1 MSEYRNIDAINYS
14 SLSSLDEGP
23 WNLNKNLESKAFDLG
38 SGVDILLFDKEKEY
52 NKQVIVTELPEP
64 TATLAD
70 IINYCYNNNLDQ
82 EWMIEQ
88 YINQLDSEGKFV
100 FWKTT
105 KNLETRK
112 NNWNTDYFYSYL
124 EFLKKSRDK
133 IRLTISEDVEIKYA
147 VEYLKTCDFTKH
159 IFNDK
164 RGTAQMVLVEEIED
178 LKFKGK
184 LDWVIIDEDSKTIY
198 PYDLK
203 TTSKYL
209 NSFKYSVLK
218 YRYDIQSSLYT
229 HLLEKAYPGYVIADF
244 KMIVYSFPQKSANIF
259 NLKKYREISKN
270 GFVRNEELVKGWL
283 ELANELMWHNENQ
296 LFEHSM
302 KTYLNNGEIEL

>member
-1 MSEYRNIDAINYS
+1 M
-14 SLSSLDEGP
+14 
-23 WNLNKNLESKAFDLG
+23 
-38 SGVDILLFDKEKEY
+38 
-52 NKQVIVTELPEP
+52 
-64 TATLAD
+64 
-70 IINYCYNNNLDQ
+70 
-82 EWMIEQ
+82 
-88 YINQLDSEGKFV
+88 
-100 FWKTT
+100 
-105 KNLETRK
+105 
-112 NNWNTDYFYSYL
+112 
-124 EFLKKSRDK
+124 
-133 IRLTISEDVEIKYA
+133 
-147 VEYLKTCDFTKH
+147 
-159 IFNDK
+159 
-164 RGTAQMVLVEEIED
+164 
-178 LKFKGK
+178 
-184 LDWVIIDEDSKTIY
+184 
-198 PYDLK
+198 
-203 TTSKYL
+203 